1 MGITNM
7 KTYKIT
13 WVIYDPQ
20 QKEIDSQLTFFMQGK
35 SKKQIRQQIRINL
48 DRMYAYI
55 EDNNYNLQLSIEKT
69 K

>member
-1 MGITNM
+1 M

-20 QKEIDSQLTFFMQGK
+20 QHEIDSQLTFYMQGK
-35 SKKQIRQQIRINL
+35 SKKQIREQIRINL

-55 EDNNYNLQLSIEKT
+55 ADNNYNLQLSIEMMK
-69 K
+69 